1 MAEFSASGERFDMG
15 RVLTRTFSSI
25 LENWMVLGGF
35 ALIGGVATAALT
47 GASMSTMLQ
56 NFDPA
61 NPQAVLAIFATPPYW
76 VALFGGIFVTA
87 FVQSG
92 LIAGLLSEH
101 ASFSDCASNAARN
114 FLPLLCVTI
123 LWYLGV
129 ALGWIFLV
137 IPGIMLITMWSVAL
151 PALVADNTGITGAFG
166 RSRALTKGLRWP
178 VFGTLLI
185 FLIVISIVSFAAQG
199 FSSTGMLRLF
209 QTNFAIGM
217 GMALVSNTIGSLL
230 ITSFLV
236 SLYKELR
243 TTKEGTGQ
251 SGLAEIFS

>member
-25 LENWMVLGGF
+25 LENWKVLGAF
-35 ALIGGVATAALT
+35 ALIGGVANAALS
-47 GASMSTMLQ
+47 AFAMSTMLQ

-61 NPQAVLAIFATPPYW
+61 NPQAVLAMFTAAPYW
-76 VALFGGIFVTA
+76 ITLFGGILVAA

-92 LIAGLLSEH
+92 LIAGLLGDH
-101 ASFSDCASNAARN
+101 TSFADCASNAARN

-129 ALGWIFLV
+129 AIGWMLLV
-137 IPGIMLITMWSVAL
+137 VPGIMLITMWSVAL
-151 PALVADNTGITGAFG
+151 PAVIADNTGISGAFG
-166 RSRALTKGLRWP
+166 RSRALTKGLRWQ

-185 FLIVISIVSFAAQG
+185 FLIVFVIVSFAAQG
-199 FSSTGMLRLF
+199 FSSTGMLMMYKN
-209 QTNFAIGM
+209 NFPL
-217 GMALVSNTIGSLL
+217 ALGVGVISNTIITLL
-230 ITSFLV
+230 LTSFLV